1 LKQNWIGL
9 PAVKA
14 RRLRLIPASR
24 EPDGIG
30 RTADAAGLLGA
41 WSTIMNLKLMTWGL
55 LTSALT
61 LVLSAD
67 TRAGDVRVGVGV
79 QYGGGYNDTRGSW
92 QYGYARGRDEGYKEG
107 ERDARRHER
116 FSFYDEK
123 SYRDCDRGFKGWMGS
138 RGVYEGGYRRGYQEA
153 YTQAFRRFAGYD
165 RYDRNYG
172 GRYDGRYDP
181 RYDPRYDRYDR

>member
-1 LKQNWIGL
+1 MK
-9 PAVKA
+9 
-14 RRLRLIPASR
+14 
-24 EPDGIG
+24 
-30 RTADAAGLLGA
+30 
-41 WSTIMNLKLMTWGL
+41 LKLMTVGL

-67 TRAGDVRVGVGV
+67 TRAADVRVGVGL
-79 QYGGGYNDTRGSW
+79 QFGGGYNDSRGSW

-153 YTQAFRRFAGYD
+153 YTQAFRRFARYDRGYDGRYD
-165 RYDRNYG
+165 RYDRNY
-172 GRYDGRYDP
+172 DG
-181 RYDPRYDRYDR
+181 RYDPRYDRYDRYDR

>member
-1 LKQNWIGL
+1 MK
-9 PAVKA
+9 
-14 RRLRLIPASR
+14 
-24 EPDGIG
+24 
-30 RTADAAGLLGA
+30 
-41 WSTIMNLKLMTWGL
+41 LKLMTVGL

-67 TRAGDVRVGVGV
+67 TRADDVRVGVRV
-79 QYGGGYNDTRGSW
+79 QPSRVA
-92 QYGYARGRDEGYKEG
+92 ARGQLGRPGAHGAPARAAGAERDGDGLAAALRREH
-107 ERDARRHER
+107 DARRHER

-153 YTQAFRRFAGYD
+153 YTQAFRRFARYDRGYDGRYD
-165 RYDRNYG
+165 RYDRNY
-172 GRYDGRYDP
+172 DG

>member
-1 LKQNWIGL
+1 MK
-9 PAVKA
+9 
-14 RRLRLIPASR
+14 
-24 EPDGIG
+24 
-30 RTADAAGLLGA
+30 
-41 WSTIMNLKLMTWGL
+41 LKLMTVGL

-67 TRAGDVRVGVGV
+67 TRAADRVGVGV
-79 QYGGGYNDTRGSW
+79 QFGGGYNDSRGSW

-172 GRYDGRYDP
+172 GRYD
-181 RYDPRYDRYDR
+181 PRYDRYDRYDR

>member
-1 LKQNWIGL
+1 M
-9 PAVKA
+9 AF
-14 RRLRLIPASR
+14 SR

-41 WSTIMNLKLMTWGL
+41 WSTIMKLKLMTVGL

-67 TRAGDVRVGVGV
+67 TRAADVRVGVGV
-79 QYGGGYNDTRGSW
+79 QYGGGYNQYGGGYNDTRGSW

-181 RYDPRYDRYDR
+181 RYDRYDRYDR

>member
-1 LKQNWIGL
+1 M
-9 PAVKA
+9 AF
-14 RRLRLIPASR
+14 SR

-41 WSTIMNLKLMTWGL
+41 WSTIMKLKLMTVGL

-67 TRAGDVRVGVGV
+67 TRAADVRVGVGV

-165 RYDRNYG
+165 RNYG

-181 RYDPRYDRYDR
+181 RYDRYDRYDR